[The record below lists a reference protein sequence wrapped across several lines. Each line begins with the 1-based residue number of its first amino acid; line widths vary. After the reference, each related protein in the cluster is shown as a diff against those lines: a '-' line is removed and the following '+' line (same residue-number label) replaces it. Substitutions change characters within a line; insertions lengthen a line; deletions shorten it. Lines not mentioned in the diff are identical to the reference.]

1 MALKNIKPFMV
12 PSLAGHTDCLDNYFF
27 KMIVFNGSYEQLSY
41 KNEEVI
47 LFHIQYNNIKH
58 V

>member
-1 MALKNIKPFMV
+1 MV
-12 PSLAGHTDCLDNYFF
+12 PSLAGHTDCLDYYFF
-27 KMIVFNGSYEQLSY
+27 KMIVFNGSYEQLSH

-47 LFHIQYNNIKH
+47 SFYIQYNNIKH